1 MTSLDI
7 TRHGEVRMS
16 QRGFRRSDLDVL
28 LAHATE
34 MGGDRLMLRAR
45 DADRAIAELKRRMAT
60 LQRLRNTVVVVS
72 EGSLVTAYHQTASEP
87 PPRGK
92 FRARQRKQGKDPRS
106 ATRSDSARR
115 L

>member
-7 TRHGEVRMS
+7 TRHGEARMS

-28 LAHATE
+28 LALATE

-45 DADRAIAELKRRMAT
+45 DADRAIAELKRRMAM
-60 LQRLRNTVVVVS
+60 LQRLRNTVLVIS
-72 EGSLVTAYHQTASEP
+72 EGSLVTAYHQTTSVQ

-92 FRARQRKQGKDPRS
+92 FRGRQQSKARLR
-106 ATRSDSARR
+106 
-115 L
+115 